1 MAEDFPMKSTNSN
14 GWFNATATESTESYR
29 IHIITCYD
37 TISRYLNVSYH
48 FRSWPI
54 YHSLISLFGCNSY
67 GNVSTITMD
76 DSSTIARREK
86 ATLITPRCGSIK
98 RPAGSDQ
105 GQHEK
110 RTLSVSGAFVLDHMD
125 RMDAIVCIWSVYMRS
140 YVYITLH
147 YTTLHYITWH
157 YILITLHYIY
167 THTHTYI
174 YIHKLYMSIYYTF
187 SVRLWLRCKRRST
200 SRSLPRP
207 PHIIKNCCLQR
218 IGLNQMV
225 RVIASS
231 GGPGVSEMG
240 NTPSH
245 PRTPTSIA
253 ESTILRNPN
262 ISEECN
268 SFVLVWMDGPTVHN
282 RTHM

>member
-147 YTTLHYITWH
+147 YITLHDITFSLHYIT
-157 YILITLHYIY
+157 LHLH

-174 YIHKLYMSIYYTF
+174 YIYINYICPYIIHF
-187 SVRLWLRCKRRST
+187 PSVYGYDANGEAPAAACLGRHT
-200 SRSLPRP
+200 SSRTA
-207 PHIIKNCCLQR
+207 
-218 IGLNQMV
+218 
-225 RVIASS
+225 ASKGS
-231 GGPGVSEMG
+231 GW
-240 NTPSH
+240 TKWW
-245 PRTPTSIA
+245 
-253 ESTILRNPN
+253 ES
-262 ISEECN
+262 
-268 SFVLVWMDGPTVHN
+268 
-282 RTHM
+282 

>member
-1 MAEDFPMKSTNSN
+1 MVVNHGKLSSSSSSFPYILIIYFYGPWLPYAQWPESILWASRFCKQQQAPWTMAEDFPMKSTNSN

-37 TISRYLNVSYH
+37 TISRYLNVSYY

-125 RMDAIVCIWSVYMRS
+125 RMDAIVCIWSVYMQS
-140 YVYITLH
+140 YVYITLHYITLH
-147 YTTLHYITWH
+147 YTTLHYITLH
-157 YILITLHYIY
+157 YMILHFHYITLHYIY
-167 THTHTYI
+167 THTRTRI
-174 YIHKLYMSIYYTF
+174 YI
-187 SVRLWLRCKRRST
+187 
-200 SRSLPRP
+200 
-207 PHIIKNCCLQR
+207 
-218 IGLNQMV
+218 
-225 RVIASS
+225 
-231 GGPGVSEMG
+231 
-240 NTPSH
+240 
-245 PRTPTSIA
+245 
-253 ESTILRNPN
+253 
-262 ISEECN
+262 
-268 SFVLVWMDGPTVHN
+268 
-282 RTHM
+282 